1 MIMKDKPT
9 YTLWHMGDLMAT
21 GPHTRE
27 TFMAFIEE
35 GRQMVED
42 CAAGGVRHGAAEIF
56 SSRDDSV
63 WTFDQQDLKQLER
76 DLAAANELESQPYD
90 GWEGSWAGDGSGM
103 DDLADFNSMEGYDY

>member
-27 TFMAFIEE
+27 TFMDYIQQ

-42 CAAGGVRHGAAEIF
+42 CAAEGVRHGAAEIF

-63 WTFDQQDLKQLER
+63 WSFDQRDLVQLER
-76 DLAAANELESQPYD
+76 DLAAAEQPLAYD
-90 GWEGSWAGDGSGM
+90 GFEGCWAGDGSGM
-103 DDLADFNSMEGYDY
+103 DDLADYNSMEGYDN

>member
-1 MIMKDKPT
+1 MKDKPT

-42 CAAGGVRHGAAEIF
+42 CAAEGVRHGAAEIF

-76 DLAAANELESQPYD
+76 DLAAANAPECNMSDVEADADTLASAGYGTDEDYGYYGDDPYD
-90 GWEGSWAGDGSGM
+90 
-103 DDLADFNSMEGYDY
+103 Y